1 MPAVPNRF
9 SLRVSA
15 AEGAVADP
23 AAIEQFALDLRAELT
38 DLGTVRVDEV
48 SAGPAPEGARSL
60 AILAVFEFIITMAQA
75 GEAAARIVRAIRE
88 VANRYAEHR
97 QRVRVTVADVEIDL
111 GDASD
116 AQLNQVAQA
125 IRASAGRPL
134 ASVRS
139 ALVIANKQFDDPALT
154 QLRAPGHD
162 ADALARVL
170 GNASIGGFDVELLAD
185 ADERTVRRRIAEFF
199 AERSHDD
206 VLLLHFSGHGVKDA
220 RGRLF
225 LTARDTRLSLLG
237 ATGIPASFVNDQM
250 AETQSKRVVLILDCC
265 YSGAFARG
273 TAVRGDDSVHVAD
286 EFGAGNGRIVL
297 TASSATE
304 YAFEGTELT
313 RSHAL
318 PSAFTGALVGGLETG
333 DADLDGDGEIS
344 IDELYEYTYR
354 TVRAST
360 PGQAPM
366 KWSFGVEG
374 SLVIARS
381 VRPAALPQDILDDIA
396 SDRIVLR
403 LEAVSALA
411 RLVETGKP
419 GVRAVA
425 DAALVALRDN
435 DDSARVRAA
444 AGSALGQRASAVPPE
459 PAEPPKPRSAPT
471 LLVAAQSAAAPPH
484 TAPAAPP
491 PEAPPQ
497 PRIAP
502 PAAGYPEVTPPA
514 AVQPPALPSAGAQRG
529 TAGASAA
536 QPAGAMPAP
545 AAAHPTVSADTA
557 TPVRAGGLVLAAA
570 IITIL
575 AVIFD
580 VLGST
585 TPLLTWYSLLT
596 AAELAAAVLVLVTRR
611 PSLTGLLIGLLA
623 WEWLFPI
630 VLQDNS
636 FKAYL
641 GSAQVPLV
649 LGNLAALVALVI
661 CVVGVLRDGLGAPS
675 AARWVRPVAGL
686 VLAPLALI
694 AAVASGQV
702 ITRAVGASMDTAN
715 GGVYLIGGLTGVVF
729 ALFLVLAPTH
739 AVTRLLTVGWLF
751 GLLIVAMVGST
762 SETQI
767 DNLPLNWTTL
777 GVLAIGSAIVTR
789 PPRARVS
796 I

>member
-15 AEGAVADP
+15 ADGTVADP
-23 AAIEQFALDLRAELT
+23 ATLEQFALDLRAELT
-38 DLGTVRVDEV
+38 DLETVRVDAV

-60 AILAVFEFIITMAQA
+60 AILAVFEFVITMAQA
-75 GEAAARIVRAIRE
+75 GEAAAKIVRAIRE

-97 QRVRVTVADVEIDL
+97 QRIRVTVADVEIDL
-111 GDASD
+111 ADASD

-125 IRASAGRPL
+125 IQASAGQPL
-134 ASVRS
+134 SAVRS

-170 GNASIGGFDVELLAD
+170 GNASIGGFDVELLTD

-199 AERSHDD
+199 AERGHDD

-313 RSHAL
+313 RSDAA

-333 DADLDGDGEIS
+333 AADLDGDGEIS

-381 VRPAALPQDILDDIA
+381 VRPAALPRDILDDMA

-403 LEAVSALA
+403 LEAVRALA
-411 RLVETGKP
+411 RLVETGKS
-419 GVRAVA
+419 GVR
-425 DAALVALRDN
+425 DAAGTALVALRDN

-444 AGSALGQRASAVPPE
+444 AGSALGQPSPVVPPE
-459 PAEPPKPRSAPT
+459 TAEPPKPRAAPT
-471 LLVAAQSAAAPPH
+471 PVAAQPSVAPPHAVPAAAPPPV
-484 TAPAAPP
+484 TAPAVVPP
-491 PEAPPQ
+491 R
-497 PRIAP
+497 PRIA
-502 PAAGYPEVTPPA
+502 
-514 AVQPPALPSAGAQRG
+514 
-529 TAGASAA
+529 
-536 QPAGAMPAP
+536 AP
-545 AAAHPTVSADTA
+545 AAERPHATVPADA
-557 TPVRAGGLVLAAA
+557 AAPVRTGVPVLAAA
-570 IITIL
+570 IVTIV

-585 TPLLTWYSLLT
+585 TAPLTWYSLLT
-596 AAELAAAVLVLVTRR
+596 VAELAAAVLVLVTRR
-611 PSLTGLLIGLLA
+611 PSLTGLLTGLLA

-630 VLQDNS
+630 VLQDS
-636 FKAYL
+636 SVKDAL

-649 LGNLAALVALVI
+649 IGNLTALVALVL
-661 CVVGVLRDGLGAPS
+661 CVVGVLRDGLGAPRPS
-675 AARWVRPVAGL
+675 RWVRAVAGL

-694 AAVASGQV
+694 ASVASGKV
-702 ITRAVGASMDTAN
+702 ISRAIEASTDTAH
-715 GGVYLIGGLTGVVF
+715 GGVYLIAGLTGVVF
-729 ALFLVLAPTH
+729 ALFFVLAPTH
-739 AVTRLLTVGWLF
+739 AVTRLLAVGWLF
-751 GLLIVAMVGST
+751 GLFVVAVVGST
-762 SETQI
+762 SETEI
-767 DNLPLNWTTL
+767 DNLPLNW
-777 GVLAIGSAIVTR
+777 GVLAALAIGAAVVTR
-789 PPRARVS
+789 PARTPAS
-796 I
+796 IE